1 MQPKRP
7 LLNLELEYRR
17 VDELKP
23 HSRNARTHSKRQIR
37 QIAESIKAFGFTNP
51 ILIDRANRIVAGHGR
66 VKAAETLGMERVPT
80 IQLENLNEDEV
91 RAYIL
96 SDNRLAEKAGWD
108 PNILA
113 TELQH
118 LLTIEVA
125 DFDVT
130 VTGFEVG
137 EIDLILEEANRKPDI
152 DDVLAAPD
160 TGPAVTQANDLWML
174 GRHRILCSSSL
185 AKASYDALMGRE
197 RADVVFADPPYDIVI
212 DGNVSGKGTAHH
224 REFAMA
230 SGEMTEAEFV
240 AFLARIFGHLIRYSR
255 NKSVHFICMD
265 WRHIGEIRAAGKEVY
280 DELLNVCVWVKDN
293 AGMGS
298 FYRSRH
304 ELVFVFRNGKD
315 PHRNNVQLGRFGRN
329 RTNVWEYAGA
339 NTFSKQGEEGN
350 LVALHPTVKPVAL
363 IADALLDCSARG
375 DVVLDPFLGSGSTL
389 IASERV
395 GRLCYGIEIDP
406 LYVDIA
412 IRRWQKHTGD
422 HAVHAVTSRLFDEIA
437 EAFGGEPWL
446 ITPSATVNLP
456 RAANL

>member
-160 TGPAVTQANDLWML
+160 TGPAVT
-174 GRHRILCSSSL
+174 
-185 AKASYDALMGRE
+185 
-197 RADVVFADPPYDIVI
+197 
-212 DGNVSGKGTAHH
+212 
-224 REFAMA
+224 
-230 SGEMTEAEFV
+230 
-240 AFLARIFGHLIRYSR
+240 
-255 NKSVHFICMD
+255 
-265 WRHIGEIRAAGKEVY
+265 
-280 DELLNVCVWVKDN
+280 
-293 AGMGS
+293 
-298 FYRSRH
+298 
-304 ELVFVFRNGKD
+304 
-315 PHRNNVQLGRFGRN
+315 
-329 RTNVWEYAGA
+329 
-339 NTFSKQGEEGN
+339 
-350 LVALHPTVKPVAL
+350 
-363 IADALLDCSARG
+363 
-375 DVVLDPFLGSGSTL
+375 
-389 IASERV
+389 
-395 GRLCYGIEIDP
+395 
-406 LYVDIA
+406 
-412 IRRWQKHTGD
+412 
-422 HAVHAVTSRLFDEIA
+422 SRLFDEIA